1 MTTTESRLST
11 ESCSVEIIDGIGHV
25 TLNQPD
31 RGNPFDLRFNTEIS
45 LVATEMDENPDVRCV
60 LLDAAGKYFSVGADL
75 KTMTRDRDELPRFIK
90 NATAGLHMALSRFA
104 RMDAPLVVAVHAL
117 AVGGSVALSAASD
130 FCIAA
135 RSAKFYAAY
144 TGIGLVPDGG
154 GTTFVPQRVGLRR
167 ATEFFMRNETWT
179 ANQACQYGLINY
191 VVDDDKLTDEAWT
204 LARELAA
211 GPTLAFG
218 EIKNLFRSAWEQPIE
233 AQMERE
239 ARAMSRVT
247 KSEDGWNAVQSV
259 LAKHKPTFRGR

>member
-1 MTTTESRLST
+1 MLDI
-11 ESCSVEIIDGIGHV
+11 ESCSVEIVDGIGHI

-31 RGNPFDLRFNTEIS
+31 RGNPFDLRFTTELS
-45 LVATEMDENPDVRCV
+45 LVATELDENPGVRCV
-60 LLDAAGKYFSVGADL
+60 LLDANGKYFSVGADL
-75 KTMTRDRDELPRFIK
+75 KTMTRDRAELPRFIK
-90 NATAGLHMALSRFA
+90 NATAGLHTALSRFA

-135 RSAKFYAAY
+135 RSATFYAAY

-154 GTTFVPQRVGLRR
+154 GTTFIPQRVGVRR

-179 ANQACQYGLINY
+179 AQQAHDYGLINY
-191 VVDDDKLTDEAWT
+191 VVDNDRLADEAWG

-218 EIKNLFRSAWEQPIE
+218 ELKNLIQSGWQQPIE
-233 AQMERE
+233 AQMEQE
-239 ARAMSRVT
+239 ARAMARVT
-247 KSEDGWNAVQSV
+247 KSDDGWNATQAV
-259 LAKHKPTFRGR
+259 LAKQKPTFHGR

>member
-1 MTTTESRLST
+1 MLDT
-11 ESCSVEIIDGIGHV
+11 ESCSVEIIDGIGHI
-25 TLNQPD
+25 TLNQPA
-31 RGNPFDLRFNTEIS
+31 RGNPFDLCFNTELS
-45 LVATEMDENPDVRCV
+45 LIATEMDENPEVRCV
-60 LLDAAGKYFSVGADL
+60 LLDANGKYFSVGADL
-75 KTMTRDRDELPRFIK
+75 KTMTRDQAELPRFIK

-117 AVGGSVALSAASD
+117 AVGGSVALSAAAD

-154 GTTFVPQRVGLRR
+154 GTTFIPHRVGVRR
-167 ATEFFMRNETWT
+167 AMELLMRNETWT
-179 ANQACQYGLINY
+179 SEQACEYGLINY
-191 VVDDDKLTDEAWT
+191 VVDDDRLTDEAWA
-204 LARELAA
+204 LARELAC

-218 EIKNLFRSAWEQPIE
+218 EIKNLLQSTWEQPIE

-239 ARAMSRVT
+239 ARAMVRVT

-259 LAKHKPTFRGR
+259 LSKQKPAFHGR